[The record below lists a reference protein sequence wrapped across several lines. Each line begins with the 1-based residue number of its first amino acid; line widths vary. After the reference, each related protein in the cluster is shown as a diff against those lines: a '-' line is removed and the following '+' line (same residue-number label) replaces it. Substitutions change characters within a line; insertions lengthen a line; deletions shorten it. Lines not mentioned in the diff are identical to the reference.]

1 MNLSLINNQRIIHS
15 LEKEVHALNLILRCK
30 VIKLQ
35 FDFSLVVSLFKYLFC
50 CLRYDRLYYFAE
62 TKYKT
67 GRNIYKF
74 IASLRFHWP
83 CWNMSILGRW
93 VIILVFVLNFPFYLF
108 KDSEL
113 KNNFFRRFCIKFN
126 NWDTKSLWIDDFEV

>member
-74 IASLRFHWP
+74 IASLRFHLSRNLSVCIFLFSMRLWFKKK
-83 CWNMSILGRW
+83 NIKSSKFYGIK
-93 VIILVFVLNFPFYLF
+93 IINFHIIFKNENTFFVPRFSL
-108 KDSEL
+108 SL
-113 KNNFFRRFCIKFN
+113 KI
-126 NWDTKSLWIDDFEV
+126 

>member
-74 IASLRFHWP
+74 IASLRFHLSVCIFLFSMRLWFKKK
-83 CWNMSILGRW
+83 NIKSSKFYGIK
-93 VIILVFVLNFPFYLF
+93 IINFHIIFKNENTYFVPRFSL
-108 KDSEL
+108 SL
-113 KNNFFRRFCIKFN
+113 KI
-126 NWDTKSLWIDDFEV
+126 